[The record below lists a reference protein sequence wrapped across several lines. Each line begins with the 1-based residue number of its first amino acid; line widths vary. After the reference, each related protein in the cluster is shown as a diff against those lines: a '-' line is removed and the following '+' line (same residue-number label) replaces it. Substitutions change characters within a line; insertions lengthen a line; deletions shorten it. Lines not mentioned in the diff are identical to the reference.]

1 MAASA
6 TSLEYV
12 QKMFIAYFG
21 RPAAPTG
28 QDYYGQLVDA
38 GQIAAL
44 QDDFWSSLESQTL
57 FNQPT
62 TEGKVN
68 AIFNQLF
75 GRDAELNG
83 LTYWTSEI
91 NLGNVSLPSAALTIL
106 NGAGAAD
113 LAVFNAKMDVAN
125 AFTAEIDTTTEVLAY
140 QGNTN
145 GGRTMLAAIE
155 TQAEADIAVADITD
169 IVAEVVAGTSS
180 GADTFRLTED
190 TAAGADVMR
199 LTGDM
204 DARIDVTVN
213 NNQVKGLDLN
223 GNGVIETNGVE
234 NNNPTTLDNGKD
246 FEIVDAYVRDRLNLS
261 NLNENFLGDIAFDGT
276 GFDGD
281 GVTTDGNIFLGGLGA
296 DLAFGGIGN
305 DFMVGGGVIDS
316 SRPSDTNENGIIE
329 VGETATFSDDLHGGR
344 NADFF
349 FAEFS
354 TLDMAEGDNLFVDG
368 GSTSDDAAVG
378 NNTAQ
383 DSDWFLVEAS
393 DDEEPYTI
401 DLSDET
407 DQFVTSTAGHTGTEM
422 WEIENIDAS
431 GNLYGFLDDV
441 DVALGEGGLVVD
453 GENVGIGSSA
463 QLNIIGSVANN
474 ILIGGYDNDRIAG
487 ANGNDLLMGGNL
499 NYLNNAN
506 LLDIVNNGMDEL
518 AGGDGDDNIVFEADA
533 GTIDGG
539 DDETS
544 GDTLWLTREAFGTQT
559 AADLTTDSTL
569 RFDLESDD
577 LDESAG
583 YGGADAEDDRV
594 GGDGSQDQTN
604 YADSA
609 TRVDITG
616 MENVIATGLG
626 AVDYLA
632 AGTNDPE
639 LAFNNQQNHRALG
652 DVNLDL
658 RGLNT
663 ANTLYA
669 DAGDDVVE
677 GRAGD
682 DLLSGGEGNDD
693 FVFFLQDENGDN
705 VDVIHRQT
713 DANNDNIWDTDAE
726 GNGLYEQDFGVNST
740 SEFGP
745 SSLRVDFSA
754 ANLADA
760 NVSTSSFSVAIGGV
774 TFAVTDLAA
783 LAAVTT
789 TAALATLANAAFQA
803 IDTNVTV
810 TASGDV
816 ITITDNTPTGG
827 RDISDTQ
834 GEGYAVAISVVAPG
848 TGTLVL
854 PVFTAA
860 GEDVSEDR
868 LVYASYEDE
877 NDGELVDDGSSTGSS
892 ISLGTDAYA
901 EDLVIDFAAADYD
914 VDGDGIVDTD
924 SAGTRIAEDQSY
936 TLTFTNLT
944 TEDTVA
950 VGVNGVT
957 YTLQVG
963 VDLDGNEIANE
974 ELVNQGGS
982 AVDQEDIQEKFLAR
996 LEGFINSFM
1005 DDDTA
1010 AGQVSATSTATELT
1024 LSQVAYNGE
1033 ETVFMRS
1040 PTVAITN
1047 GSGGESAS
1055 VVVANNSDHEV
1066 QLLDFDGRDGDLN
1079 AANVVF
1085 VGNTGT
1091 SRAILE
1097 TAADTLAAGTTFNT
1111 LNGSDALVID
1121 GGANTLRS
1129 TVTTTGATIVDNT
1142 ATNSVLRTDFAV
1154 HGDDFLIGGDVADH
1168 ISAGTG
1174 DDRVH
1179 GSLGADVIDGGKSFY
1194 KVQVLGEAQARVYV
1208 LNQWEAEHTAEVAA
1222 LNGLTIT
1229 GVNHIG
1235 DAESGTDA
1243 VDGTG
1248 TEEVFNDT
1256 LQFQQS
1262 DFTTGSTRFTVTLN
1276 DFVMDGTEL
1285 QLQNGGAGTV
1295 GVDNDGNGSIESTT
1309 AFTNFENIRTI
1320 SGTGNAVA
1328 DDGQGNDTL
1337 NVTAMSNVV
1346 GGAGGVSYDL
1356 TGDSTDPYVFNP
1368 ANSQAGEVRYSTDDI
1383 LNNPVP
1389 VVGDKP
1395 TEADYDALVIKVD
1408 GVENVVS
1415 GTGDDLLLIDETE
1428 AAKDNSFTAG
1438 DGVDRVEYLN
1448 DYNTTT
1454 TLDLDDDGDVN
1465 GGVNDGSDDAI
1476 AEDRSEATVT
1486 IAVTAQGSA
1495 TVASTAGRVGST
1507 VAVDTLTGVEYLSL
1521 EGNTAQNALEADVLD
1536 LTSYTGG
1543 ATFDYTTGV
1552 VSSNGVTQITIDVGA
1567 TEIENVWGDGNDTV
1581 FISNTMTNAR
1591 DDSGFDLTDAEAIEF
1606 SSFFDYD
1613 DLNADDARQ
1622 AFGTDGADVMDVI
1635 NQNQYTFDLSRVGT
1649 DADSDTVDYKA
1660 ETGNIV
1666 AVVSFEADVESQY
1679 ILVDTNGG
1687 DVEDEDQFD
1696 SDSARVDQLIGV
1708 ENVVAAQGQS
1718 VLDLTNA
1725 DQDLRITFSAD
1736 YDTVDN
1742 YDAGFAA
1749 GNGLEV
1755 HQIAVTGATVGAPD
1769 LIDMNYLDYVFV
1781 DTTPTDPVGDADLM
1795 TSVYWNQIEGS
1806 DFNETVELSGW
1817 EADEAHV
1824 LNLRG
1829 GQNQVN
1835 YEGDS
1840 VAITIDVSDFDELA
1854 PTTTGLVTVSALH
1867 TAPGDDHNPLTVD
1880 ADASGTDTITSYSAQ
1895 NTVSGVVN
1903 TLTIKGAR
1911 GDLDTVAFAGGLTDS
1926 KFFILGGVTDATSS
1940 ITVTIG
1946 EDDAANSLEL
1956 VGFESLQDAA
1966 TADTYD
1972 MADLEQVQDDLTFLD
1987 NITGDRDT
1995 IKVGDQA
2002 VDFDGGPDELDTNDG
2017 GPNTGTISLEV
2028 LNDVFG
2034 FDFDVLDITNVT
2046 ENNLLLVADDNNQDN
2061 AGADN
2066 DTDNDYVGPGDAD
2079 GDGALDV
2086 ARDLLQDDVVVGDL
2100 DLIDSVTGFYS
2111 IYFTNASITSAGTE
2125 FVLDV
2130 TGSQLE
2136 DDSAALFTL
2145 DSTSMNFS
2153 RVTGSNLTLS
2163 AISAAAVE
2171 IVGGAG
2177 NDDIT
2182 GAAGDDVLEGGGG
2195 DDTLDGGIATEV
2207 RQIQLAGILDG
2218 TVDAAA
2224 VTIAL
2229 GDLGITLTIN
2239 ESAAPADVDAT
2250 DGDLDILAGSGSD
2263 AVGAALATLVNA
2275 NLAAINVANNFDVDD
2290 GAGGVTNGNADVALL
2305 SASYDAGTDLLTFTF
2320 ASGAD
2325 VDVDAAIVV
2334 ASGDTGVSFVASTD
2348 TTINEGGD
2356 GGADTFVFRA
2366 AADGADTITGFTSGD
2381 DVIGFAN
2388 TNPSATAVEL
2398 GDFIDDS
2405 DGGAIGFIS
2414 ATDANAAAAEAAG
2427 ADPEALFINT
2437 ANNGTFTAANLSSL
2451 ATVAALFEANF
2462 TLVGATATSDA
2473 LLVLESDTAG
2483 TFGMYFWDSSAAD
2496 QTFDAAE
2503 LTLIGIVTGDAVATT
2518 DFALV

>member
-1 MAASA
+1 
-6 TSLEYV
+6 
-12 QKMFIAYFG
+12 
-21 RPAAPTG
+21 
-28 QDYYGQLVDA
+28 
-38 GQIAAL
+38 
-44 QDDFWSSLESQTL
+44 
-57 FNQPT
+57 
-62 TEGKVN
+62 
-68 AIFNQLF
+68 
-75 GRDAELNG
+75 
-83 LTYWTSEI
+83 
-91 NLGNVSLPSAALTIL
+91 
-106 NGAGAAD
+106 
-113 LAVFNAKMDVAN
+113 
-125 AFTAEIDTTTEVLAY
+125 
-140 QGNTN
+140 
-145 GGRTMLAAIE
+145 
-155 TQAEADIAVADITD
+155 
-169 IVAEVVAGTSS
+169 
-180 GADTFRLTED
+180 
-190 TAAGADVMR
+190 
-199 LTGDM
+199 
-204 DARIDVTVN
+204 
-213 NNQVKGLDLN
+213 
-223 GNGVIETNGVE
+223 
-234 NNNPTTLDNGKD
+234 
-246 FEIVDAYVRDRLNLS
+246 
-261 NLNENFLGDIAFDGT
+261 
-276 GFDGD
+276 
-281 GVTTDGNIFLGGLGA
+281 
-296 DLAFGGIGN
+296 
-305 DFMVGGGVIDS
+305 
-316 SRPSDTNENGIIE
+316 
-329 VGETATFSDDLHGGR
+329 
-344 NADFF
+344 
-349 FAEFS
+349 
-354 TLDMAEGDNLFVDG
+354 
-368 GSTSDDAAVG
+368 
-378 NNTAQ
+378 
-383 DSDWFLVEAS
+383 
-393 DDEEPYTI
+393 
-401 DLSDET
+401 
-407 DQFVTSTAGHTGTEM
+407 
-422 WEIENIDAS
+422 
-431 GNLYGFLDDV
+431 
-441 DVALGEGGLVVD
+441 
-453 GENVGIGSSA
+453 
-463 QLNIIGSVANN
+463 
-474 ILIGGYDNDRIAG
+474 
-487 ANGNDLLMGGNL
+487 
-499 NYLNNAN
+499 
-506 LLDIVNNGMDEL
+506 
-518 AGGDGDDNIVFEADA
+518 
-533 GTIDGG
+533 
-539 DDETS
+539 
-544 GDTLWLTREAFGTQT
+544 
-559 AADLTTDSTL
+559 
-569 RFDLESDD
+569 
-577 LDESAG
+577 
-583 YGGADAEDDRV
+583 
-594 GGDGSQDQTN
+594 
-604 YADSA
+604 
-609 TRVDITG
+609 
-616 MENVIATGLG
+616 
-626 AVDYLA
+626 
-632 AGTNDPE
+632 
-639 LAFNNQQNHRALG
+639 
-652 DVNLDL
+652 
-658 RGLNT
+658 
-663 ANTLYA
+663 
-669 DAGDDVVE
+669 
-677 GRAGD
+677 
-682 DLLSGGEGNDD
+682 
-693 FVFFLQDENGDN
+693 
-705 VDVIHRQT
+705 
-713 DANNDNIWDTDAE
+713 
-726 GNGLYEQDFGVNST
+726 
-740 SEFGP
+740 
-745 SSLRVDFSA
+745 
-754 ANLADA
+754 
-760 NVSTSSFSVAIGGV
+760 
-774 TFAVTDLAA
+774 
-783 LAAVTT
+783 
-789 TAALATLANAAFQA
+789 
-803 IDTNVTV
+803 
-810 TASGDV
+810 
-816 ITITDNTPTGG
+816 
-827 RDISDTQ
+827 
-834 GEGYAVAISVVAPG
+834 
-848 TGTLVL
+848 
-854 PVFTAA
+854 
-860 GEDVSEDR
+860 
-868 LVYASYEDE
+868 
-877 NDGELVDDGSSTGSS
+877 
-892 ISLGTDAYA
+892 
-901 EDLVIDFAAADYD
+901 
-914 VDGDGIVDTD
+914 
-924 SAGTRIAEDQSY
+924 
-936 TLTFTNLT
+936 
-944 TEDTVA
+944 
-950 VGVNGVT
+950 
-957 YTLQVG
+957 
-963 VDLDGNEIANE
+963 
-974 ELVNQGGS
+974 
-982 AVDQEDIQEKFLAR
+982 
-996 LEGFINSFM
+996 
-1005 DDDTA
+1005 
-1010 AGQVSATSTATELT
+1010 
-1024 LSQVAYNGE
+1024 
-1033 ETVFMRS
+1033 
-1040 PTVAITN
+1040 
-1047 GSGGESAS
+1047 
-1055 VVVANNSDHEV
+1055 
-1066 QLLDFDGRDGDLN
+1066 
-1079 AANVVF
+1079 VVF

-1097 TAADTLAAGTTFNT
+1097 TAADTLATGTTFNT

-1129 TVTTTGATIVDNT
+1129 TVTTTGAAIVDNT

-1235 DAESGTDA
+1235 DAESGNDA

-1262 DFTTGSTRFTVTLN
+1262 DFATGSTRFTVTLN

-1295 GVDNDGNGSIESTT
+1295 GVDNDGNGSIDSTT
-1309 AFTNFENIRTI
+1309 TFTNFENIRTI

-1337 NVTAMSNVV
+1337 NVSAISSVLT
-1346 GGAGGVSYDL
+1346 GAGGVSYDL
-1356 TGDSTDPYVFNP
+1356 TGDGT
-1368 ANSQAGEVRYSTDDI
+1368 AGEVRYSTDDI

-1395 TEADYDALVIKVD
+1395 TAADYDALVIKVD
-1408 GVENVVS
+1408 GVENVVG

-1438 DGVDRVEYLN
+1438 DGVDRVEFLN

-1454 TLDLDDDGDVN
+1454 TLDLDGDA
-1465 GGVNDGSDDAI
+1465 DSDATDDAI

-1486 IAVTAQGSA
+1486 IAVTAVGSA

-2066 DTDNDYVGPGDAD
+2066 DADTDYVGPGDAD

-2100 DLIDSVTGFYS
+2100 DLIDSVTGFDS

-2130 TGSQLE
+2130 MGSQLE

-2145 DSTSMNFS
+2145 DSSSMNFS

-2182 GAAGDDVLEGGGG
+2182 GDGGNDTLEGGAG

-2207 RQIQLAGILDG
+2207 RQIQISLPLDAAADIITLTMG
-2218 TVDAAA
+2218 TGGVVLTLNEIVGAPVDVDAA
-2224 VTIAL
+2224 T
-2229 GDLGITLTIN
+2229 GN
-2239 ESAAPADVDAT
+2239 N
-2250 DGDLDILAGSGSD
+2250 LDIQNGSTND
-2263 AVGAALATLVNA
+2263 AVGDALATLINA
-2275 NLAAINVANNFDVDD
+2275 NLADINAVADAFEDAANNDI
-2290 GAGGVTNGNADVALL
+2290 DVA
-2305 SASYDAGTDLLTFTF
+2305 SASYDAVNDILNITF
-2320 ASGAD
+2320 ATGAN
-2325 VDVDAAIVV
+2325 VV
-2334 ASGDTGVSFVASTD
+2334 VGDTIAVVNSDAQLVISGVA
-2348 TTINEGGD
+2348 TTLTEGGD
-2356 GGADTFVFRA
+2356 GGADTFVFAETA
-2366 AADGADTITGFTSGD
+2366 ALNGVDTITGFAAADVLDFTAFATDGAPVAEVAEGSAGVVAVANNDILLVSDADGSINTVTEVLALFGAGQEFGAVGINSQIVVAIRDTQVGGD
-2381 DVIGFAN
+2381 TTLWYIDN
-2388 TNPSATAVEL
+2388 DATAAL
-2398 GDFIDDS
+2398 
-2405 DGGAIGFIS
+2405 A
-2414 ATDANAAAAEAAG
+2414 ATE
-2427 ADPEALFINT
+2427 
-2437 ANNGTFTAANLSSL
+2437 
-2451 ATVAALFEANF
+2451 V
-2462 TLVGATATSDA
+2462 TLVGTLSNFNTA
-2473 LLVLESDTAG
+2473 
-2483 TFGMYFWDSSAAD
+2483 
-2496 QTFDAAE
+2496 
-2503 LTLIGIVTGDAVATT
+2503 LIDGNILG
-2518 DFALV
+2518 